1 MMNRDKDRN
10 VKHESND
17 KDNGTEKQKRN
28 VEEEKKS
35 EIGFFV
41 RRFPRRIFYLTCL
54 IVFKSKLI
62 DVVKKWS
69 FEVRVSSVAYVCSCD
84 TAQM

>member
-28 VEEEKKS
+28 VEKEKNLKLD
-35 EIGFFV
+35 FLFV
-41 RRFPRRIFYLTCL
+41 
-54 IVFKSKLI
+54 VFRHA
-62 DVVKKWS
+62 S
-69 FEVRVSSVAYVCSCD
+69 FI
-84 TAQM
+84 

>member
-28 VEEEKKS
+28 VEEEK
-35 EIGFFV
+35 I
-41 RRFPRRIFYLTCL
+41 
-54 IVFKSKLI
+54 
-62 DVVKKWS
+62 
-69 FEVRVSSVAYVCSCD
+69 
-84 TAQM
+84 